1 MFSPA
6 SARGASATSAYRQV
20 GVQSVVHGA
29 SPHQLI
35 TMLFDGLTASLHG
48 ARGAIERGDIA
59 EKARHT
65 ARAVRI
71 LQEGLLGALDSARG
85 GQVAENL
92 AALYEYCI
100 ARLTLANARG
110 DATLVREVEQIIST
124 VAQGWNSM
132 HAASAASATTGAAH
146 AAKLD

>member
-6 SARGASATSAYRQV
+6 NVGGASATSAYRQV

-35 TMLFDGLTASLHG
+35 AMLFDGLTASLQS

-59 EKARHT
+59 EKACHT
-65 ARAVRI
+65 SRAVRI
-71 LQEGLLGALDSARG
+71 LQEGLLGALDNARG
-85 GQVAENL
+85 GQVADNL

-100 ARLTLANARG
+100 ARLTLANARN
-110 DATLVREVEQIIST
+110 DAALLLEIERLIGT
-124 VAQGWNSM
+124 VAQGWNTM
-132 HAASAASATTGAAH
+132 HTASAATGA
-146 AAKLD
+146 